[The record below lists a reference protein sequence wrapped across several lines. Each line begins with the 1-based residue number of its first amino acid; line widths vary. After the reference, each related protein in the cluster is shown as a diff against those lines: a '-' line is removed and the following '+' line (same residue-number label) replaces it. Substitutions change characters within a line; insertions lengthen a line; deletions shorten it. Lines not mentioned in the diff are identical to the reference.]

1 MGLES
6 YCRAE
11 IRRLTSTVEQLR
23 PERQL
28 VNKGSVFL
36 KAKSILKT
44 YKRGGHRS

>member
-11 IRRLTSTVEQLR
+11 IRRLTSTVEQLH

-36 KAKSILKT
+36 KVKAILKT